1 MAQNFVFSWAENADG
16 RMVHVDDV
24 PQGLECNCICPHCHE
39 KLIARHGDVREHGFA
54 HHSET
59 RGANLNICYMV
70 VMYKLAEQLVK
81 VQKRIHAPSYYGIYK
96 EQDIE
101 FADIKIDCQYEREDK
116 QPDVIATT
124 TDGKQYLIEFY
135 FKYKAQHKK
144 AIDYKNL
151 SCLEIDL
158 SNQTLN
164 SLKEFILCSTE
175 EEHKYKKW
183 LNNENYFNCIEEKYH
198 KAGKEIKI
206 VPESK
211 CKHCDIYYNC
221 CAVRKDNSI
230 LTIENSGEE
239 YRLCKIELYK
249 QEKEKH
255 KLRIEEEEK
264 KRQQKQQEL
273 QRWQNEWDQKQ
284 IKRRHNENTQTNP
297 EDRICFNCKSNL
309 SWAKGNRLARCGC
322 YISLGLSG
330 AYVDPEYAKQCQRF
344 TLKSRTKT

>member
-16 RMVHVDDV
+16 KMVHVDDV
-24 PQGLECNCICPHCHE
+24 PQGLECNCRCPHCHE

-70 VMYKLAEQLVK
+70 VMYKLAEQIVK
-81 VQKRIHAPSYYGIYK
+81 DQKRIHAPSYYGIYK

-101 FADIKIDCQYEREDK
+101 FADIKIDCQYERMDK

-124 TDGKQYLIEFY
+124 SDGKQYLIEFY

-158 SNQTLN
+158 SNQTLD
-164 SLKEFILCSTE
+164 SLNEFILCSTE

-183 LNNENYFNCIEEKYH
+183 LNNENYFNYIEEKYH
-198 KAGKEIKI
+198 KAGKEIRI
-206 VPESK
+206 VQESK
-211 CKHCDIYYNC
+211 CKHCEIYYSC

-230 LTIENSGEE
+230 LTIENSGEKF
-239 YRLCKIELYK
+239 RLCKIELYE

-255 KLRIEEEEK
+255 KLYIEEEEK
-264 KRQQKQQEL
+264 KRQEKQQEL
-273 QRWQNEWDQKQ
+273 QRWQNEWNKKQ
-284 IKRRHNENTQTNP
+284 IRKQRNENNQANP
-297 EDRICFNCKSNL
+297 EERNCFNCKSNL
-309 SWAKGNRLARCGC
+309 SWASRARCGC
-322 YISLGLSG
+322 YISLGLSEP
-330 AYVDPEYAKQCQRF
+330 YIDPEYAKQCPRF
-344 TLKSRTKT
+344 TLK